1 MKNLILILTVII
13 IIFAGGLL
21 RFYDLGGMP
30 PGLNIDESSMG
41 INALSLLETGR
52 DRYSKELPVLFRS
65 FGSFQAPL
73 YTYLSVIPVSIV
85 GANTFSIR
93 VVSAVF
99 GLIAVLST
107 YLIIL
112 RFKEEKGTSFALLSA
127 AFLVIAPWAVFFSR
141 IATEANLA
149 FGLFTLAVL
158 SLVLA
163 FKRPWFYVVGC
174 FLLGLTTH
182 AYYSERLTAMI
193 FLAVFTYFFR
203 SYFLKEKRWVIA
215 GVGLFLL
222 TQVPHLFV
230 AGTGALTRRV
240 EQVYYLNESFFL
252 QNGGDLRNIPFIG
265 KWVYYLREFFSQY
278 LAYFSPKNLFF
289 DPDPQGARAIPNLSV
304 FYSWMIIPFA
314 LGLRYIIKNF
324 RLPIVKLILILTFIG
339 PIPAAL
345 SRDPFYT
352 LRALIFL
359 WAVTL
364 IIALGFHE
372 GLGILARRIKNQSM
386 SFAFKQATIIG
397 LLLFSI
403 SSLYL
408 SYFIV
413 GRYERGE
420 SYGYSYVKLL
430 DKINEFK
437 EDKFVVDSSRDL
449 AIGVRYAYLL
459 HYNPKILQQE
469 LGPQV
474 SGRYYSSVEFDEPY
488 TLGQI
493 EARPIVWE
501 EDVYKDYI
509 LVGDNLA
516 VSENQVKEHKL
527 QPLFEVTDM
536 TGKVA
541 LKAYRTNPKEKC
553 ESSIG
558 ESKCE
563 RLN

>member
-1 MKNLILILTVII
+1 MKIKILLFSLII
-13 IIFAGGLL
+13 IIAGGLL
-21 RFYDLGGMP
+21 RFYDLGGIP

-41 INALSLLETGR
+41 MNALSLSETGR
-52 DRYSKELPVLFRS
+52 DRYGKELPVLFRS

-73 YTYLSVIPVSIV
+73 YTYLSVMPISVFGPNI
-85 GANTFSIR
+85 FSIR
-93 VVSAVF
+93 FVSAFF
-99 GLIAVLST
+99 GVLAIASTFLIVLN
-107 YLIIL
+107 
-112 RFKEEKGTSFALLSA
+112 FKEEKKVLIALLAA

-149 FGLFTLAVL
+149 FGLFTLATL

-163 FKRPWFYVVGC
+163 FKRPWFFVLGC

-182 AYYSERLTAMI
+182 AYYSERLTSMV
-193 FLAVFTYFFR
+193 FLAVFTYIFR
-203 SYFLKEKRWVIA
+203 SYFLKEKKWVIA

-222 TQVPHLFV
+222 TQIPHLFV

-265 KWVYYLREFFSQY
+265 KWIYYLREFFSQY
-278 LAYFSPKNLFF
+278 MAYFSPKNLFF

-304 FYSWMIIPFA
+304 FYSWMVIPFA
-314 LGLRYIIKNF
+314 FGIKYIIRNF
-324 RLPIVKLILILTFIG
+324 RSPLIKLILILLIIG

-364 IIALGFHE
+364 IITLGFHE
-372 GLGILARRIKNQSM
+372 GLGILAKRIKNQSM
-386 SFAFKQATIIG
+386 SFVFKQAVIIG
-397 LLLFSI
+397 LLLFSV

-408 SYFIV
+408 SYFIM

-437 EDKFVVDSSRDL
+437 DDKFVVDSSRDL
-449 AIGVRYAYLL
+449 GIGVRYAYLL
-459 HYNPKILQQE
+459 HFDPKALQQK

-474 SGRYYSSVEFDEPY
+474 SGRYYGSVEFDEPY
-488 TLGQI
+488 TLGRI

-516 VSENQVKEHKL
+516 VSENQVREHKL

-536 TGKVA
+536 TGKVS
-541 LKAYRTNPKEKC
+541 LKAYRTSPKEKC
-553 ESSIG
+553 LSSSEQI
-558 ESKCE
+558 KCG
-563 RLN
+563 N